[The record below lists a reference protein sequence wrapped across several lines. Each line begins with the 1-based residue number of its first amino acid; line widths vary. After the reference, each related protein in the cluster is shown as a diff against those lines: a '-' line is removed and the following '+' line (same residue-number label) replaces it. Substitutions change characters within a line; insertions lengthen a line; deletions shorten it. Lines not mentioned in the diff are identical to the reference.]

1 MPARPSPGA
10 LGVAGVVV
18 TAPVLGIGII
28 LALAVFGLNWF
39 GVSVGAVVQV
49 VLFAVMIVIG
59 VALFGTALLA
69 GEPGNIWPMWSPGQ
83 DPVTSTA
90 RMVVPGITYVVGFSL
105 VAVLAEES
113 TLPPRRVGRTVIA
126 VVVISAAF
134 YTMVLVATA
143 LIVPW
148 ADVAHMELGTID
160 AFAAAGYPLLS
171 AGAFVIAAFGLVT
184 SFIGLFVACSRVVLA
199 MARARLLPPALAVIH
214 EPTGVPRR
222 ALVMV
227 LVATVVPGMLGPG
240 AIVWFLDAGGV
251 FLGVV
256 WLLVVAAKYRLP
268 RVRPDVDRP
277 YRARPAWLP
286 TVGAAGAAA
295 VILAALV
302 PVPGVDMTLQW
313 PAEYLVLAGW
323 AVLGIAVYAMS
334 LAGIGSVNRG

>member
-1 MPARPSPGA
+1 M
-10 LGVAGVVV
+10 
-18 TAPVLGIGII
+18 
-28 LALAVFGLNWF
+28 
-39 GVSVGAVVQV
+39 
-49 VLFAVMIVIG
+49 
-59 VALFGTALLA
+59 
-69 GEPGNIWPMWSPGQ
+69 
-83 DPVTSTA
+83 
-90 RMVVPGITYVVGFSL
+90 
-105 VAVLAEES
+105 
-113 TLPPRRVGRTVIA
+113 
-126 VVVISAAF
+126 
-134 YTMVLVATA
+134 
-143 LIVPW
+143 
-148 ADVAHMELGTID
+148 
-160 AFAAAGYPLLS
+160 
-171 AGAFVIAAFGLVT
+171 
-184 SFIGLFVACSRVVLA
+184 
-199 MARARLLPPALAVIH
+199 IH

-286 TVGAAGAAA
+286 TVGAAGAVA

-323 AVLGIAVYAMS
+323 AVLGVAVYAMS
-334 LAGIGSVNRG
+334 LAGIGSANRG